1 MTAQKA
7 RDEFR
12 ARPVEYVE
20 RRAALLDMTVTHHDD
35 EIGEGHRFFLRMRDV
50 HEGDAEFLLPALEFG
65 AHLHAQEGIE
75 CGERLVE
82 QQAAR
87 LVEERARK
95 RNALLLSAR
104 ELRRLAVRVGRH
116 R

>member
-35 EIGEGHRFFLRMRDV
+35 EIGEGHRFFLRMRNV
-50 HEGDAEFLLPALEFG
+50 HEGNAEFLLPALEFG
-65 AHLHAQEGIE
+65 THLHAQERVE
-75 CGERLVE
+75 RGERFVE

-87 LVEERARK
+87 LIQQRAGERDT
-95 RNALLLSAR
+95 LLLA
-104 ELRRLAVRVGRH
+104 AG
-116 R
+116 